1 MEDIHRFVAKRSR
14 DEVSFDQSIQS
25 VPVAGARF
33 MSMKYRLVVYIV
45 VSQHLSGILVQRSLI
60 VRS

>member
-25 VPVAGARF
+25 APVAGASF
-33 MSMKYRLVVYIV
+33 MNMKYKLVVSIV
-45 VSQHLSGILVQRSLI
+45 VG
-60 VRS
+60 